1 MANDGNN
8 SYIFCSCDSCDQK
21 PFFTEKLIIQK
32 KNINKPSYQEEE
44 ENRDK
49 TEDAILG
56 KNLKIY
62 CCKKKIQIETKR
74 KCLILLYELFKEFAI
89 CILFI
94 LIFWYYMVLRP
105 A

>member
-8 SYIFCSCDSCDQK
+8 TMQLWQLWPK
-21 PFFTEKLIIQK
+21 TFFHRKIDYTK
-32 KNINKPSYQEEE
+32 KNINKPSSQEEE

-49 TEDAILG
+49 TEDVILG

-94 LIFWYYMVLRP
+94 
-105 A
+105 